1 MSNTNGKKK
10 KPGVSPDAAKI
21 LEQYRNAAGKTPH
34 GGAAPG
40 GTASTDGTGN
50 AAPRPTA
57 PPAPAVKQRSGTRGK

>member
-10 KPGVSPDAAKI
+10 KPAVASDAAKI
-21 LEQYRNAAGKTPH
+21 LEQYRNAAGRTPH

-40 GTASTDGTGN
+40 GTAPTDGTG

-57 PPAPAVKQRSGTRGK
+57 PAVPAIKQRSGTRGK